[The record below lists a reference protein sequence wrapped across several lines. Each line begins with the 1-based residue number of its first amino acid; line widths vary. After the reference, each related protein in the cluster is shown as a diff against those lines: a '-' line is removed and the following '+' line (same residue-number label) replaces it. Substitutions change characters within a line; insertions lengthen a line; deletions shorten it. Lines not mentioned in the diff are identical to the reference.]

1 MPVPRHPA
9 GSGGWAAGRP
19 GAGAGGARASRSFR
33 ERAPPS
39 SRRCARPRCSPL
51 GRRGGGGRSVPLPCP
66 GARSRCRRAQ
76 EAVAVLRGPLVL
88 TRVFPFRFWSPGC
101 KVNGLPQRVVE
112 LPRCEAGGTRWQR
125 WDALCGQVA
134 VSVTARVVKA
144 ALKKELQNGAFALSG
159 WVLQPLELLCY
170 RPSTKRRKDEAL
182 TRRPVTTV

>member
-1 MPVPRHPA
+1 MCGGARVGGARPPPPPPPGAAGPRRWGAAAGRAGPGGPLRPCWEGSGAGGGGKMPVPRHPA

-112 LPRCEAGGTRWQR
+112 LPR
-125 WDALCGQVA
+125 V
-134 VSVTARVVKA
+134 
-144 ALKKELQNGAFALSG
+144 
-159 WVLQPLELLCY
+159 
-170 RPSTKRRKDEAL
+170 
-182 TRRPVTTV
+182 RPVGPGGSGGMPSAARWL